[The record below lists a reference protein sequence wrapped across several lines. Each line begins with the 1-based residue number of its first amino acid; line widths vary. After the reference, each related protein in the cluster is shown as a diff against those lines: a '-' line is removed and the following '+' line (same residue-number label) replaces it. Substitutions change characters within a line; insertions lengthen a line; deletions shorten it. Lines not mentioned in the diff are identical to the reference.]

1 MMCRYFLLEST
12 EQDEVLGVPTLTTTG
27 YNEQSLI
34 IIIRQICT
42 QLHLIF
48 VNIDTF
54 IKTRG
59 QAYHSKQL
67 RSNQR
72 SNFERFINIYNNFR
86 QTVLFM
92 CHLNASII
100 FSLDNIRCIDLKY
113 SSLLMKLLRIWLTF
127 AENTVTLS
135 NIIRNRWDEIAALC
149 LTSIEK
155 STKSI
160 LKL

>member
-1 MMCRYFLLEST
+1 S
-12 EQDEVLGVPTLTTTG
+12 
-27 YNEQSLI
+27 
-34 IIIRQICT
+34 
-42 QLHLIF
+42 IF
-48 VNIDTF
+48 
-54 IKTRG
+54 
-59 QAYHSKQL
+59 
-67 RSNQR
+67 
-72 SNFERFINIYNNFR
+72 ECFINIYNNFR

-135 NIIRNRWDEIAALC
+135 NITRNRWDEIAALC